1 MLHLVIDAGGS
12 AGIGRATVLALASSG
27 AIVTAAARRKER
39 LDAVLAAAPKG
50 STVYAVV
57 LDLTSEESCKAAVK
71 EAVSCLCCAS
81 VMTVCSKPVPDTF
94 LIVGSMW
101 MAVLAIDTGNTFMII
116 QLHATHSM
124 AVVET

>member
-1 MLHLVIDAGGS
+1 MIDAGGS

-50 STVYAVV
+50 SIVHAVV

-71 EAVSCLCCAS
+71 EAVSCLLCDCDGLQNNPARYLYKCTY
-81 VMTVCSKPVPDTF
+81 VF
-94 LIVGSMW
+94 
-101 MAVLAIDTGNTFMII
+101 
-116 QLHATHSM
+116 
-124 AVVET
+124 